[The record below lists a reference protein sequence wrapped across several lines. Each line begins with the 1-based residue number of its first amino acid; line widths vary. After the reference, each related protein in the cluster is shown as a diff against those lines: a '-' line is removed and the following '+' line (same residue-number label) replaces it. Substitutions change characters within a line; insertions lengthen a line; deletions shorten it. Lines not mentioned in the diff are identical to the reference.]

1 MNIEHF
7 NHPLLTERFEQAF
20 HYAMKLHSD
29 QTRKGTEVPYIAHL
43 LGVTSLVL
51 EDGGDE
57 DQAIAALLHDAV
69 EDQGGLIILEEIHL
83 NFGENVAQIVEGCS
97 DSFTSVKPPW
107 RLRKESYLE
116 HLMNA
121 SKDIRRVSLADK
133 LYNARAIWSTYR
145 QIGEETW
152 TRFKG
157 GKEGTLWYFTALCE
171 IFQQTGDDIMTE
183 ELVSVVANIK
193 QMSC

>member
-1 MNIEHF
+1 
-7 NHPLLTERFEQAF
+7 
-20 HYAMKLHSD
+20 
-29 QTRKGTEVPYIAHL
+29 
-43 LGVTSLVL
+43 
-51 EDGGDE
+51 
-57 DQAIAALLHDAV
+57 
-69 EDQGGLIILEEIHL
+69 
-83 NFGENVAQIVEGCS
+83 
-97 DSFTSVKPPW
+97 
-107 RLRKESYLE
+107 
-116 HLMNA
+116 MNA